1 MAKIKGLRPDTRS
14 FREEE
19 KMKTTASL
27 SVLLLI
33 VLLGAGLAHG
43 QEQKASDTKV
53 LVGTKHSPPF
63 AIKNDDGS
71 WSGISIDLWG
81 KIAREYDVDY
91 ELKEF
96 DLEELLGAVGSGAV
110 DVAIGALTMTPER
123 EKVFNFTHPF
133 YTTGLSIAVSSQGKK
148 NWQKAVERFFSAQFL
163 RVIAGLALLLLFI
176 GFVAWLLERK
186 RNPEQ
191 FGGSALQGIGS
202 GFWWS
207 AVTMTTVGYG
217 DKAPATF
224 LGRLLGMIWMFAGII
239 MISSFTAAMTS
250 ALTLTQLE
258 SKVSGPGDLPQVSV
272 GSVPG
277 STSAMYLTDSGISF
291 REYETPEDAL
301 RAVARGDLD
310 AVVYDAPILRY
321 LAIKEFSGSVQVLE
335 KTFSRQDYAFAL
347 PPRSPH
353 RETLNLAMLEVIGS
367 DAWQDLLRTYLGE

>member
-1 MAKIKGLRPDTRS
+1 MRTLASVLVPLMIVLFCAGLVQGQ
-14 FREEE
+14 EEE
-19 KMKTTASL
+19 ASEKK
-27 SVLLLI
+27 I
-33 VLLGAGLAHG
+33 
-43 QEQKASDTKV
+43 

-63 AIKNDDGS
+63 AIKNEDGS
-71 WSGISIDLWG
+71 WSGISIDLWA

-96 DLEELLGAVGSGAV
+96 DLEELLQAVGSGSV
-110 DVAIGALTMTPER
+110 DVAVGALTMTPER
-123 EKVFNFTHPF
+123 EKAFDFTHPF
-133 YTTGLSIAVSSQGKK
+133 YTTGLSIAVSSKGKK
-148 NWQKAVERFFSAQFL
+148 GWQKAVERLFSPQFL
-163 RVIAGLALLLLFI
+163 RVVAGLALLLLVI
-176 GFVAWLLERK
+176 GFLAWLLERK

-191 FGGSALQGIGS
+191 FGGSALHGIGS

-217 DKAPATF
+217 DKAPASF
-224 LGRLLGMIWMFAGII
+224 LGRLLGMVWMFAGII

-277 STSAMYLTDSGISF
+277 STSASYLARSGISF
-291 REYETPEDAL
+291 REYAAPVDGL
-301 RAVARGDLD
+301 RAVARGELD

-321 LAIKEFSGSVQVLE
+321 LATKEFSGSVQVLE
-335 KTFSRQDYAFAL
+335 NTFMRQDYAFAL
-347 PPRSPH
+347 KRNSPI
-353 RETLNLAMLEVIGS
+353 RETLNLAMLEVIRT

>member
-1 MAKIKGLRPDTRS
+1 
-14 FREEE
+14 
-19 KMKTTASL
+19 MKTMANVL
-27 SVLLLI
+27 APLLVVLLC
-33 VLLGAGLAHG
+33 AGPVHG
-43 QEQKASDTKV
+43 QEEKASDGKV

-63 AIKNDDGS
+63 AIKNQDGS

-91 ELKEF
+91 EIKEY
-96 DLEELLGAVGSGAV
+96 DLQGLLDAVGSGTV
-110 DVAIGALTMTPER
+110 DVAVGALTMTPER

-133 YTTGLSIAVSSQGKK
+133 YTTGLSIAVSSLGKK
-148 NWQKAVERFFSAQFL
+148 NWQKAVERFFSPQFL
-163 RVIAGLALLLLFI
+163 RVIAGLALLLLVI

-224 LGRLLGMIWMFAGII
+224 LGRILGMVWMFAGII

-277 STSAMYLTDSGISF
+277 STSAGYLTDSGISF

-301 RAVARGDLD
+301 RAVASGKLD
-310 AVVYDAPILRY
+310 AAVYDAPILRY
-321 LAIKEFSGSVQVLE
+321 LTTKEFSGSVQVLE
-335 KTFSRQDYAFAL
+335 NTFSRQDYAFAL
-347 PPRSPH
+347 PPKSPH
-353 RETLNLAMLEVIGS
+353 RETLNLAMLEIITT
-367 DAWQDLLRTYLGE
+367 DAWRDLLRTYLGE